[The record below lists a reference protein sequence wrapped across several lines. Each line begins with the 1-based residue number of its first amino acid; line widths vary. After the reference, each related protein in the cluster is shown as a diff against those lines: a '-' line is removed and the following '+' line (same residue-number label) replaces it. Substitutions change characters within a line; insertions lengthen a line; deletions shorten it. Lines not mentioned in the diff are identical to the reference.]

1 MSWQQYATYDPI
13 SPVNQAFPGGFAQG
27 QDVPISQMP
36 AGMGFGNAGGGF
48 NMSQLGGLLNFAKM
62 GMGMVGMGNTANSM
76 NQMQRTAGIF
86 GDIGT
91 GRDYHAAESDFERQ
105 MRAAQWGNKFKATDP
120 FLRQNELY
128 ANLKNPGIA
137 GRYGAFVS

>member
-36 AGMGFGNAGGGF
+36 AGMGFGNTGGGF

-76 NQMQRTAGIF
+76 NQLQRTAGIF

-91 GRDYHAAESDFERQ
+91 GRDYHAAESDLERQ
-105 MRAAQWGNKFKATDP
+105 MRVAQWAPKFQVNDP
-120 FLRQNELY
+120 FSRQLDTRKNLLAGKY
-128 ANLKNPGIA
+128 A
-137 GRYGAFVS
+137 YDAFVS